1 MSEEIIVVEEE
12 IVEMDTAVTPAETS
26 RRLVMAGIGA
36 AVVVG
41 GAVKARISRL
51 RSMEADETEPEAE
64 SPQPRRLPNPV
75 NSLLVRLN
83 VPTKT
88 DIDALNDQVS
98 ALLDKIEA
106 LQELEE
112 QRPSTS
118 VIGAPENQG
127 IERLGD

>member
-1 MSEEIIVVEEE
+1 MSEDVIVVEEE
-12 IVEMDTAVTPAETS
+12 IVEITAVTPAETS

-41 GAVKARISRL
+41 GAVKARMSRL
-51 RSMEADETEPEAE
+51 MESDETEPEAA
-64 SPQPRRLPNPV
+64 SPQTRRRLPNPV

-88 DIDALNDQVS
+88 DIDALNSQVS

-112 QRPSTS
+112 QRPLPAAT
-118 VIGAPENQG
+118 ENS
-127 IERLGD
+127 EVEEMGDLS

>member
-1 MSEEIIVVEEE
+1 MSEEIITVEEE
-12 IVEMDTAVTPAETS
+12 IVETETAVTPAETS

-51 RSMEADETEPEAE
+51 MEADETEPEAE
-64 SPQPRRLPNPV
+64 SPPLRRRLPNPV

-88 DIDALNDQVS
+88 DIDALNKQVS
-98 ALLDKIEA
+98 ALLNKIEA

-112 QRPSTS
+112 QRPLPPPT
-118 VIGAPENQG
+118 GASENSENE
-127 IERLGD
+127 ILGE